1 MRAKQQQTKT
11 SSNNKHSAQEISGWS
26 SNNFGGSKDSLL
38 IQKCRWPQRTS
49 FSVLKQWVG
58 RRVPSETGLLHCSV
72 SGPLTHERRVLPN
85 VVYIQFSISWRRD
98 RLHFVEKRWSAM
110 VMLLF
115 VNHNNN
121 SLIVRRKKK
130 SIQNNSKNQ
139 IKSRAHG
146 AEDYHE

>member
-1 MRAKQQQTKT
+1 MRTVFQALNIAAVRFVTIPISWRRDRLHFVEKRWTPFRGE
-11 SSNNKHSAQEISGWS
+11 EI
-26 SNNFGGSKDSLL
+26 D
-38 IQKCRWPQRTS
+38 
-49 FSVLKQWVG
+49 
-58 RRVPSETGLLHCSV
+58 
-72 SGPLTHERRVLPN
+72 
-85 VVYIQFSISWRRD
+85 SISWRRD

-130 SIQNNSKNQ
+130 SIQNNSKNK